1 MQVLKISKEFNDKL
15 AKDPKIQK
23 TLLIYGLKNKEDFM
37 RLVIKKLNT
46 EYNFL
51 NIASYATFEEELNSE
66 YHMYNGY
73 IEGVV
78 PGFKEVIISFTTMK
92 DGKSGNVFLNQQVMP
107 MILSKQEKDES
118 FLSNSDIKK
127 ICLLTTQISTK
138 NSPKD
143 NKIRFKNDNTLQMTL
158 NLMRTIG
165 FDLVDVFRIENT
177 NLNQPY
183 QTTEE
188 LINHINLVQGLKNF
202 NSQHE
207 QIKYNSE
214 KNTYEVSFDPSK
226 TPEGQT
232 MKFLAL
238 KIFALCKLTNGEQI
252 NLTKALKQTTD
263 RSLVICEKYAL
274 YLNKN
279 KVVSQPFV
287 APKPVTVITNNEEVD
302 IDEDI
307 DTSVEEH
314 KRSPIFKFNKSGKKT
329 ATRNAKIINKSLE
342 KYQYN
347 CALDDESHKSIY
359 FKSGKNNQNFLEGHH
374 LIPIEQQEA
383 YWHDFKVNLDCLL
396 NVEPLCPI
404 CHSKVHYG
412 NKYVKLEVLKKL
424 YDKCLP
430 NLKIIDQE
438 ITFDKLL
445 SFYNVYVL

>member
-15 AKDPKIQK
+15 DKDPKIQK

-37 RLVIKKLNT
+37 RLVIKKLNA

-158 NLMRTIG
+158 NLIRTIG

-207 QIKYNSE
+207 QIKYN
-214 KNTYEVSFDPSK
+214 YE
-226 TPEGQT
+226 
-232 MKFLAL
+232 
-238 KIFALCKLTNGEQI
+238 TNY
-252 NLTKALKQTTD
+252 
-263 RSLVICEKYAL
+263 R
-274 YLNKN
+274 
-279 KVVSQPFV
+279 
-287 APKPVTVITNNEEVD
+287 
-302 IDEDI
+302 
-307 DTSVEEH
+307 
-314 KRSPIFKFNKSGKKT
+314 
-329 ATRNAKIINKSLE
+329 
-342 KYQYN
+342 
-347 CALDDESHKSIY
+347 
-359 FKSGKNNQNFLEGHH
+359 
-374 LIPIEQQEA
+374 
-383 YWHDFKVNLDCLL
+383 
-396 NVEPLCPI
+396 
-404 CHSKVHYG
+404 
-412 NKYVKLEVLKKL
+412 
-424 YDKCLP
+424 
-430 NLKIIDQE
+430 
-438 ITFDKLL
+438 
-445 SFYNVYVL
+445 